1 MSDYIKRTMEK
12 TVEKMKKSF
21 PVIMITGPR
30 QVGKTTLLNIMAEN
44 NKNEKINFISLDDLN
59 ARTLAIEDPE
69 LFLRTDN
76 RRISIC
82 S

>member
-30 QVGKTTLLNIMAEN
+30 QVGKTTLL
-44 NKNEKINFISLDDLN
+44 KYYG
-59 ARTLAIEDPE
+59 
-69 LFLRTDN
+69 
-76 RRISIC
+76 
-82 S
+82 